1 MDEDK
6 NEILNMVEKNK
17 KTEERLLRKIVILVC
32 LTFLAFITGP
42 VLTIYG
48 LIAIPP
54 MGGGISHDQY
64 TKTVYAE
71 VIRYEPGEYNL
82 SFPVV
87 EYKYNG
93 MSYTT
98 KLDFSSSGIEQE
110 YPVGS
115 KMKLKIDPNNPT
127 EWRLPHSLDNVLSQY
142 KIPITIIGVVMDIL
156 FTVGLIQVIINVL
169 SIFRFKKSN

>member
-6 NEILNMVEKNK
+6 NEALNMVEKNK
-17 KTEERLLRKIVILVC
+17 KTEERMLRKIVILVC

-48 LIAIPP
+48 LIMIPP
-54 MGGGISHDQY
+54 MGGRITPDQN
-64 TKTVYAE
+64 TKTVKAE
-71 VIRYEPGEYNL
+71 IIRYEPGEYNL

-87 EYKYNG
+87 EYTYNG
-93 MSYTT
+93 MSYTI

-127 EWRLPHSLDNVLSQY
+127 EWRLPHSLDNVLNQY
-142 KIPITIIGVVMDIL
+142 KIPITIIGVVMDII
-156 FTVGLIQVIINVL
+156 FTVGLVQVIINVL